1 MNRGSEFLC
10 LDRGVL
16 NLNLFVAAAE
26 FLFDLGGADF
36 DPVGDELAEPFEQ
49 HLIAQEFFELADA
62 HSSRARLHFGG
73 VTILQPSVTGKDR
86 GENLLDA
93 VRHFFRSDGKAET
106 LSFDFESMLKNHL
119 IED

>member
-1 MNRGSEFLC
+1 MNRRSKFLC

-36 DPVGDELAEPFEQ
+36 FPVSDELAEPFEQ

-62 HSSRARLHFGG
+62 HSSRTHLHFGG
-73 VTILQPSVTGKDR
+73 VTVLQPGVTGKDR

-93 VRHFFRSDGKAET
+93 VRHFFRSDGEAET
-106 LSFDFESMLKNHL
+106 LRFDFKSVLKY
-119 IED
+119 